1 MSTHEYLSNDY
12 FLLTLT
18 FGVYFLAKLVR
29 KLLRLPLFNPILVSI
44 AFLII
49 FLRVADVD
57 YEEYRVS
64 GAKID
69 FWLKPAVV
77 ALGVPLYKQLSS
89 IRQEILPILLSQL
102 AGCVVGVVSVVGI
115 ARLMGASTDVVL
127 SLAAKSVTT
136 PIAMEVTESVG
147 GIPALTAT
155 IVVFV
160 GIFGAITGFR
170 ILRRSHR
177 HAILAGYLAGYG
189 FSCCGHFC
197 SDGAKHG
204 TWRLCFAWPHPQRHL
219 HSHPGTVCAALDGGD
234 VGQFTLVKV
243 KSESCGSEK

>member
-102 AGCVVGVVSVVGI
+102 AGCVVGVVSVVGM

-170 ILRRSHR
+170 ILRYGHIGMPSSQGISLGTASHAVGTSAAMERSMEHGAYASLGLTLNGIFT
-177 HAILAGYLAGYG
+177 AILAPYV
-189 FSCCGHFC
+189 
-197 SDGAKHG
+197 
-204 TWRLCFAWPHPQRHL
+204 L
-219 HSHPGTVCAALDGGD
+219 HWMGVM
-234 VGQFTLVKV
+234 
-243 KSESCGSEK
+243 

>member
-29 KLLRLPLFNPILVSI
+29 KLLGLPLFNPILVSI
-44 AFLII
+44 AFLPI

-170 ILRRSHR
+170 ILRYGHIGMPSSQGISLGTASHDVGTSAAMERSMEHGAYASLGLTLNGIFT
-177 HAILAGYLAGYG
+177 AILAPYV
-189 FSCCGHFC
+189 
-197 SDGAKHG
+197 
-204 TWRLCFAWPHPQRHL
+204 L
-219 HSHPGTVCAALDGGD
+219 HWMGVM
-234 VGQFTLVKV
+234 
-243 KSESCGSEK
+243 

>member
-29 KLLRLPLFNPILVSI
+29 KLLRLPVFNPILVSI

-77 ALGVPLYKQLSS
+77 ALGVPLYKQLSN

-115 ARLMGASTDVVL
+115 ARLMGASTEVVL

-170 ILRRSHR
+170 ILRYGHIGMPSSQGISLGTASHAVGTSAAMERSMEHGAYASLGLTLNGIFT
-177 HAILAGYLAGYG
+177 AILAPYV
-189 FSCCGHFC
+189 
-197 SDGAKHG
+197 
-204 TWRLCFAWPHPQRHL
+204 L
-219 HSHPGTVCAALDGGD
+219 HWMGVM
-234 VGQFTLVKV
+234 
-243 KSESCGSEK
+243 

>member
-1 MSTHEYLSNDY
+1 MCTHEYLSNDY

-29 KLLRLPLFNPILVSI
+29 KLLRLPVFNPILVSI

-170 ILRRSHR
+170 ILRYGHIGMPSSQGISLGTASHAVGTSAAMERSMEHGAYASLGLTLNGIFT
-177 HAILAGYLAGYG
+177 AILAPYV
-189 FSCCGHFC
+189 
-197 SDGAKHG
+197 
-204 TWRLCFAWPHPQRHL
+204 L
-219 HSHPGTVCAALDGGD
+219 HWMGVM
-234 VGQFTLVKV
+234 
-243 KSESCGSEK
+243 

>member
-170 ILRRSHR
+170 ILRYGHIGMPSSQGISLGTASHAVGTSAAMERSMEHGAYASIGLTLNGIFT
-177 HAILAGYLAGYG
+177 AILAPYV
-189 FSCCGHFC
+189 
-197 SDGAKHG
+197 
-204 TWRLCFAWPHPQRHL
+204 L
-219 HSHPGTVCAALDGGD
+219 HWMGVM
-234 VGQFTLVKV
+234 
-243 KSESCGSEK
+243 

>member
-29 KLLRLPLFNPILVSI
+29 KLLGLPLFNPILVSI

-170 ILRRSHR
+170 ILRYGHIGMPSSQGISLGTASHAVGTSAAMERSMEHGAYASLGLTLNGIFT
-177 HAILAGYLAGYG
+177 AILAPYV
-189 FSCCGHFC
+189 
-197 SDGAKHG
+197 
-204 TWRLCFAWPHPQRHL
+204 L
-219 HSHPGTVCAALDGGD
+219 HWMGVM
-234 VGQFTLVKV
+234 
-243 KSESCGSEK
+243 

>member
-1 MSTHEYLSNDY
+1 MSTHEYLPNDY

-170 ILRRSHR
+170 ILRYGHIGMPSSQGISLGTASHAVGTSAAMERSMEHGAYASLGLTLNGIFT
-177 HAILAGYLAGYG
+177 AILAPYV
-189 FSCCGHFC
+189 
-197 SDGAKHG
+197 
-204 TWRLCFAWPHPQRHL
+204 L
-219 HSHPGTVCAALDGGD
+219 HWMGVM
-234 VGQFTLVKV
+234 
-243 KSESCGSEK
+243 

>member
-18 FGVYFLAKLVR
+18 FGVYFLAELVR

-89 IRQEILPILLSQL
+89 IRQEILPTLLSQL

-170 ILRRSHR
+170 ILRYGHIGMPSSQGISLGTASHAVGTSAAMERSMEHGAYASLGLTLNGIFT
-177 HAILAGYLAGYG
+177 AILAPYV
-189 FSCCGHFC
+189 
-197 SDGAKHG
+197 
-204 TWRLCFAWPHPQRHL
+204 L
-219 HSHPGTVCAALDGGD
+219 HWMGVM
-234 VGQFTLVKV
+234 
-243 KSESCGSEK
+243 

>member
-1 MSTHEYLSNDY
+1 MCTHEYLSNDY

-170 ILRRSHR
+170 ILRYGHIGMPSSQGISLGTASHAVGTSAAMERSMEHGAYASLGLTLNGIFT
-177 HAILAGYLAGYG
+177 AILAPYV
-189 FSCCGHFC
+189 
-197 SDGAKHG
+197 
-204 TWRLCFAWPHPQRHL
+204 L
-219 HSHPGTVCAALDGGD
+219 HWMGVM
-234 VGQFTLVKV
+234 
-243 KSESCGSEK
+243 

>member
-29 KLLRLPLFNPILVSI
+29 KLLRLPVFNPILVSI

-115 ARLMGASTDVVL
+115 SRLMGASTDVVL

-170 ILRRSHR
+170 ILRYGHIGMPSSQGISLGTASHAVGTSAAMERSMEHGAYASLGLTLNGIFP
-177 HAILAGYLAGYG
+177 AILAPYV
-189 FSCCGHFC
+189 
-197 SDGAKHG
+197 
-204 TWRLCFAWPHPQRHL
+204 L
-219 HSHPGTVCAALDGGD
+219 HWMGVM
-234 VGQFTLVKV
+234 
-243 KSESCGSEK
+243 

>member
-29 KLLRLPLFNPILVSI
+29 KLLRLPVFNPILVSI

-77 ALGVPLYKQLSS
+77 ALGVPLYKQLSN

-170 ILRRSHR
+170 ILRYGHIGMPSSQGISLGTASHAVGTSAAMERSMEHGAYASLGLTLNGIFT
-177 HAILAGYLAGYG
+177 AILAPYV
-189 FSCCGHFC
+189 
-197 SDGAKHG
+197 
-204 TWRLCFAWPHPQRHL
+204 L
-219 HSHPGTVCAALDGGD
+219 HWMGVM
-234 VGQFTLVKV
+234 
-243 KSESCGSEK
+243 

>member
-136 PIAMEVTESVG
+136 PIAMEVTKAVG
-147 GIPALTAT
+147 GIPPLTAA
-155 IVVFV
+155 VVVSV
-160 GIFGAITGFR
+160 GIFGGLTGFR
-170 ILRRSHR
+170 VLRYGHIGMPSSQGISLGTASHAVGTSAAMERSMEHGAYASLGLTLNGIFT
-177 HAILAGYLAGYG
+177 AILAPYV
-189 FSCCGHFC
+189 
-197 SDGAKHG
+197 
-204 TWRLCFAWPHPQRHL
+204 L
-219 HSHPGTVCAALDGGD
+219 HWMGVM
-234 VGQFTLVKV
+234 
-243 KSESCGSEK
+243 

>member
-77 ALGVPLYKQLSS
+77 ALGVPLYKQLNS

-170 ILRRSHR
+170 ILRYGHIGMPSSQGISLGTASHAVGTSAAMERSMEHGAYASLGLTLNGIFT
-177 HAILAGYLAGYG
+177 AILAPYV
-189 FSCCGHFC
+189 
-197 SDGAKHG
+197 
-204 TWRLCFAWPHPQRHL
+204 L
-219 HSHPGTVCAALDGGD
+219 HWMGVM
-234 VGQFTLVKV
+234 
-243 KSESCGSEK
+243 

>member
-170 ILRRSHR
+170 ILRYGHIGMPSSQGISLGTASHAVGTSAAMERSMEHGAYASLGLTLNGIFT
-177 HAILAGYLAGYG
+177 AILAPYV
-189 FSCCGHFC
+189 
-197 SDGAKHG
+197 
-204 TWRLCFAWPHPQRHL
+204 L
-219 HSHPGTVCAALDGGD
+219 HWMEVM
-234 VGQFTLVKV
+234 
-243 KSESCGSEK
+243 

>member
-1 MSTHEYLSNDY
+1 MNTHEYLSNDY

-29 KLLRLPLFNPILVSI
+29 KVLRLPLFNPILVSI

-49 FLRVADVD
+49 FLRVAHVD

-115 ARLMGASTDVVL
+115 ARMMGASTEVVL

-170 ILRRSHR
+170 ILKYGHIGMPSSQGISLGTASHAVGTSAAMERSMEHGAYASLGLTLNGIFT
-177 HAILAGYLAGYG
+177 AILAPYV
-189 FSCCGHFC
+189 
-197 SDGAKHG
+197 
-204 TWRLCFAWPHPQRHL
+204 L
-219 HSHPGTVCAALDGGD
+219 HWMGVM
-234 VGQFTLVKV
+234 
-243 KSESCGSEK
+243 

>member
-29 KLLRLPLFNPILVSI
+29 KLLRLPVFNPILVSI

-102 AGCVVGVVSVVGI
+102 AGCVAGVVSVVGI

-170 ILRRSHR
+170 ILRYGHIGMPSSQGISLGTASHAVGTSAAMERSMEHGAYASLGLTLNGIFT
-177 HAILAGYLAGYG
+177 AILAPYV
-189 FSCCGHFC
+189 
-197 SDGAKHG
+197 
-204 TWRLCFAWPHPQRHL
+204 L
-219 HSHPGTVCAALDGGD
+219 HWMGVM
-234 VGQFTLVKV
+234 
-243 KSESCGSEK
+243 

>member
-29 KLLRLPLFNPILVSI
+29 KVLRLPLFNPILVSI

-170 ILRRSHR
+170 ILRYGHIGMPSSQGISLGTASHAVGTSAAMERSMEHGAYASLGLTLNGIFT
-177 HAILAGYLAGYG
+177 AILAPYV
-189 FSCCGHFC
+189 
-197 SDGAKHG
+197 
-204 TWRLCFAWPHPQRHL
+204 L
-219 HSHPGTVCAALDGGD
+219 HWMGVM
-234 VGQFTLVKV
+234 
-243 KSESCGSEK
+243 

>member
-29 KLLRLPLFNPILVSI
+29 KLLRLPVFNPILVSI

-115 ARLMGASTDVVL
+115 ACLMGASTDVVL

-170 ILRRSHR
+170 ILRYGHIGMPSSQGISLGTASHAVGTSAAMERSMEHGAYASLGLTLNGIFT
-177 HAILAGYLAGYG
+177 AILAPYV
-189 FSCCGHFC
+189 
-197 SDGAKHG
+197 
-204 TWRLCFAWPHPQRHL
+204 L
-219 HSHPGTVCAALDGGD
+219 HWMGVM
-234 VGQFTLVKV
+234 
-243 KSESCGSEK
+243 

>member
-29 KLLRLPLFNPILVSI
+29 KLLRLTLFNPILVSI

-170 ILRRSHR
+170 ILRYGHIGMPSSQGISLGTASHAVGTSAAMERSMEHGAYASLGLTLNGIFT
-177 HAILAGYLAGYG
+177 AILAPYV
-189 FSCCGHFC
+189 
-197 SDGAKHG
+197 
-204 TWRLCFAWPHPQRHL
+204 L
-219 HSHPGTVCAALDGGD
+219 HWMGVM
-234 VGQFTLVKV
+234 
-243 KSESCGSEK
+243 

>member
-170 ILRRSHR
+170 ILRYCHIGMPSSQCISLGTASHAVGTSAAMERSMEHGAYASLGLTLNGIFT
-177 HAILAGYLAGYG
+177 AILAPYV
-189 FSCCGHFC
+189 
-197 SDGAKHG
+197 
-204 TWRLCFAWPHPQRHL
+204 L
-219 HSHPGTVCAALDGGD
+219 HWMGVM
-234 VGQFTLVKV
+234 
-243 KSESCGSEK
+243 

>member
-1 MSTHEYLSNDY
+1 MHTHEYLSNDY

-49 FLRVADVD
+49 FLRVAHVD

-77 ALGVPLYKQLSS
+77 ALGVPLYKQLGS
-89 IRQEILPILLSQL
+89 IRREILPILLSQL
-102 AGCVVGVVSVVGI
+102 AGCVVGIVSVVTI
-115 ARLMGASTDVVL
+115 VRMMGASTQVVL

-170 ILRRSHR
+170 ILRYGHIGMPSSQGISLGTASHAVGTSAAMERSMEHGAYASLGLTLNGIFT
-177 HAILAGYLAGYG
+177 AILAPYL
-189 FSCCGHFC
+189 
-197 SDGAKHG
+197 
-204 TWRLCFAWPHPQRHL
+204 L
-219 HSHPGTVCAALDGGD
+219 HWMGMM
-234 VGQFTLVKV
+234 
-243 KSESCGSEK
+243 

>member
-12 FLLTLT
+12 FLLTRT

-29 KLLRLPLFNPILVSI
+29 KLLRLPVFNPILVSI

-170 ILRRSHR
+170 ILRYGHIGMPSSQGISLGTASHAVGTSAAMERSMEHGAYASLGLTLNGIFT
-177 HAILAGYLAGYG
+177 AILAPYV
-189 FSCCGHFC
+189 
-197 SDGAKHG
+197 
-204 TWRLCFAWPHPQRHL
+204 L
-219 HSHPGTVCAALDGGD
+219 HWMGVM
-234 VGQFTLVKV
+234 
-243 KSESCGSEK
+243 

>member
-170 ILRRSHR
+170 ILRYGHIGMPSSQGISLGTASHAVGTSAAMERSMEHGAYASLGLTLNGIFT
-177 HAILAGYLAGYG
+177 AILAPYV
-189 FSCCGHFC
+189 
-197 SDGAKHG
+197 
-204 TWRLCFAWPHPQRHL
+204 L
-219 HSHPGTVCAALDGGD
+219 HRMGVM
-234 VGQFTLVKV
+234 
-243 KSESCGSEK
+243 

>member
-1 MSTHEYLSNDY
+1 MSTHEYLSNDC

-170 ILRRSHR
+170 ILRYGHIGMPSSQGISLGTASHAVGTSAAMERSMEHGAYASLGLTLNGIFT
-177 HAILAGYLAGYG
+177 AILAPYV
-189 FSCCGHFC
+189 
-197 SDGAKHG
+197 
-204 TWRLCFAWPHPQRHL
+204 L
-219 HSHPGTVCAALDGGD
+219 HWMGVM
-234 VGQFTLVKV
+234 
-243 KSESCGSEK
+243 

>member
-77 ALGVPLYKQLSS
+77 ALGVPLYLQLSQ
-89 IRQEILPILLSQL
+89 IKKQIVPILASQMM
-102 AGCVVGVVSVVGI
+102 GCVVGIISVVVT
-115 ARLMGASTDVVL
+115 ARMLGASREVVA
-127 SLAAKSVTT
+127 SLASKSVTT
-136 PIAMEVTESVG
+136 PIAMEVTQALG
-147 GIPALTAT
+147 GIPSLTAAIVVITGLIGGVVGFKLMAVGHIYNPMAKGLSMGAASHAVGTSVAMERDEFVGAYASLGLTLNGILTAILTPT
-155 IVVFV
+155 IVE
-160 GIFGAITGFR
+160 
-170 ILRRSHR
+170 LMS
-177 HAILAGYLAGYG
+177 
-189 FSCCGHFC
+189 
-197 SDGAKHG
+197 
-204 TWRLCFAWPHPQRHL
+204 
-219 HSHPGTVCAALDGGD
+219 
-234 VGQFTLVKV
+234 
-243 KSESCGSEK
+243 

>member
-29 KLLRLPLFNPILVSI
+29 KLLRLPVFNPILVSI

-115 ARLMGASTDVVL
+115 ARLMGASTEVVL

-136 PIAMEVTESVG
+136 PIAMEVIESVG

-170 ILRRSHR
+170 ILRYGHIGMPSSQGISLGTASHAVGTSAAMERSMEHGAYASLGLTLNGIFT
-177 HAILAGYLAGYG
+177 AILAPYV
-189 FSCCGHFC
+189 
-197 SDGAKHG
+197 
-204 TWRLCFAWPHPQRHL
+204 L
-219 HSHPGTVCAALDGGD
+219 HWMGVM
-234 VGQFTLVKV
+234 
-243 KSESCGSEK
+243 

>member
-29 KLLRLPLFNPILVSI
+29 KLLRLPVFNPILVSI

-160 GIFGAITGFR
+160 GVFGAITGFR
-170 ILRRSHR
+170 ILRYGHIGMPSSQGISLGTASHAVGTSAAMERSMEHGAYASLGLTLNGIFT
-177 HAILAGYLAGYG
+177 AILAPYV
-189 FSCCGHFC
+189 
-197 SDGAKHG
+197 
-204 TWRLCFAWPHPQRHL
+204 L
-219 HSHPGTVCAALDGGD
+219 HWMGVM
-234 VGQFTLVKV
+234 
-243 KSESCGSEK
+243 

>member
-29 KLLRLPLFNPILVSI
+29 KLLRLPLFNSILVSI

-170 ILRRSHR
+170 ILRYGHIGMPSSQGISLGTASHAVGTSAAMERSMEHGAYASLGLTLNGIFT
-177 HAILAGYLAGYG
+177 AILAPYV
-189 FSCCGHFC
+189 
-197 SDGAKHG
+197 
-204 TWRLCFAWPHPQRHL
+204 L
-219 HSHPGTVCAALDGGD
+219 HWMGVM
-234 VGQFTLVKV
+234 
-243 KSESCGSEK
+243 

>member
-1 MSTHEYLSNDY
+1 MCTHEYLSNDY

-29 KLLRLPLFNPILVSI
+29 KLLRLPVFNPILVSI
-44 AFLII
+44 AFLVI

-170 ILRRSHR
+170 ILRYGHIGMPSSQGISLGTASHAVGTSAAMERSMEHGAYASLGLTLNGIFT
-177 HAILAGYLAGYG
+177 AILAPYV
-189 FSCCGHFC
+189 
-197 SDGAKHG
+197 
-204 TWRLCFAWPHPQRHL
+204 L
-219 HSHPGTVCAALDGGD
+219 HWMGVM
-234 VGQFTLVKV
+234 
-243 KSESCGSEK
+243 

>member
-77 ALGVPLYKQLSS
+77 ALDVPLYKQLSS

-170 ILRRSHR
+170 ILRYGHIGMPSSQGISLGTASHAVGTSAAMERSMEHGAYASLGLTLNGIFT
-177 HAILAGYLAGYG
+177 AILAPYV
-189 FSCCGHFC
+189 
-197 SDGAKHG
+197 
-204 TWRLCFAWPHPQRHL
+204 L
-219 HSHPGTVCAALDGGD
+219 HWMGVM
-234 VGQFTLVKV
+234 
-243 KSESCGSEK
+243 

>member
-115 ARLMGASTDVVL
+115 ARLMGASTD
-127 SLAAKSVTT
+127 LAAKSVTT

-170 ILRRSHR
+170 ILRYGHIGMPSSQGISLGTASHAVGTSAAMERSMEHGAYASLGLTLNGIFT
-177 HAILAGYLAGYG
+177 AILAPYV
-189 FSCCGHFC
+189 
-197 SDGAKHG
+197 
-204 TWRLCFAWPHPQRHL
+204 L
-219 HSHPGTVCAALDGGD
+219 HWMGVM
-234 VGQFTLVKV
+234 
-243 KSESCGSEK
+243 

>member
-170 ILRRSHR
+170 ILRYGQIGMPSSQGISLGTASHAVGTSAAMERSM
-177 HAILAGYLAGYG
+177 
-189 FSCCGHFC
+189 
-197 SDGAKHG
+197 
-204 TWRLCFAWPHPQRHL
+204 
-219 HSHPGTVCAALDGGD
+219 
-234 VGQFTLVKV
+234 
-243 KSESCGSEK
+243 